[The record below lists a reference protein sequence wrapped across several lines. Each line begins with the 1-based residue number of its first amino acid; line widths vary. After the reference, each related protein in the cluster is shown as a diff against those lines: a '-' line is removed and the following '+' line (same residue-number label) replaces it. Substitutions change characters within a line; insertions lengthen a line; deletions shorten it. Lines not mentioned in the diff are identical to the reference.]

1 MRGRQKGNAMSSSVI
16 KLLQTCAAIER
27 ECAGLYH
34 WLSDLFHDDRTVSTL
49 WKKTALEEE
58 NHESQFLL
66 AVKLVDGIL
75 AVPLIDLVTVI
86 AELERLKKLRQEF
99 EENPPD
105 LVRALETAIVIEEEL
120 DGFHLQKIL
129 LFSNEDHRKMFGAM
143 MAHDRDHA
151 ESLKR
156 FFAELTGAPKV
167 DE

>member
-1 MRGRQKGNAMSSSVI
+1 MSSSVI

-66 AVKLVDGIL
+66 AEKLVDGIL
-75 AVPLIDLVTVI
+75 AVPLIDLATVI

-105 LVRALETAIVIEEEL
+105 LIRALETAIRIEEEL
-120 DGFHLQKIL
+120 DGFHLAKIL

-143 MAHDRDHA
+143 MAHDREHA

-156 FFAELTGAPKV
+156 FFAELMGAPKV
-167 DE
+167 DEWER

>member
-1 MRGRQKGNAMSSSVI
+1 MSSALIS
-16 KLLQTCAAIER
+16 LLQRCAAIER

-34 WLSDLFHDDRTVSTL
+34 WLSELFHDDRRVSTL

-66 AVKLVDGIL
+66 AEKLADGIL
-75 AVPLIDLVTVI
+75 AVPLVDLATVN
-86 AELERLKKLRQEF
+86 AGLERLKKLRREF

-105 LVRALETAIVIEEEL
+105 LFRALETAIIIVEEL
-120 DGFHLQKIL
+120 DGFHLEKIL

-156 FFAELTGAPKV
+156 YFAELMGDPKAG
-167 DE
+167 E

>member
-1 MRGRQKGNAMSSSVI
+1 MSSSVI
-16 KLLQTCAAIER
+16 RLLQTCAAIER

-34 WLSDLFHDDRTVSTL
+34 WLSDLFLDDRTVSTL

-66 AVKLVDGIL
+66 AEKLADGIL
-75 AVPLIDLVTVI
+75 AVPLVDLATVI
-86 AELERLKKLRQEF
+86 AELQRLKKLRQEF
-99 EENPPD
+99 EDNPPD
-105 LVRALETAIVIEEEL
+105 LIRALETAITIEEEL

-151 ESLKR
+151 ESLRR
-156 FFAELTGAPKV
+156 FFAELMNTPDHV
-167 DE
+167 I

>member
-1 MRGRQKGNAMSSSVI
+1 MSSSVI

-34 WLSDLFHDDRTVSTL
+34 WLSNLFHDDRTVSTL

-66 AVKLVDGIL
+66 AEKLSDGIL
-75 AVPLIDLVTVI
+75 AVPLIDLATVI
-86 AELERLKKLRQEF
+86 AELERLKKLRLEF
-99 EENPPD
+99 EKNPPD
-105 LVRALETAIVIEEEL
+105 LIRALETAITIEEEL

-143 MAHDRDHA
+143 MAHDREHA

-156 FFAELTGAPKV
+156 FFAELMGAPR
-167 DE
+167 

>member
-1 MRGRQKGNAMSSSVI
+1 MSTAVI
-16 KLLQTCAAIER
+16 SLLKTCAAIER

-34 WLSDLFHDDRTVSTL
+34 WLSDLFYDDRKVSTL

-66 AVKLVDGIL
+66 AEKLADGIL
-75 AVPLIDLVTVI
+75 AVPLIDLSTVI
-86 AELERLKKLRQEF
+86 AQLERLRTLRREL
-99 EENPPD
+99 EENPPG
-105 LVRALETAIVIEEEL
+105 LIQALETAISIEEEL
-120 DGFHLQKIL
+120 DGFNLEKIL

-156 FFAELTGAPKV
+156 FFAELTGVPKV